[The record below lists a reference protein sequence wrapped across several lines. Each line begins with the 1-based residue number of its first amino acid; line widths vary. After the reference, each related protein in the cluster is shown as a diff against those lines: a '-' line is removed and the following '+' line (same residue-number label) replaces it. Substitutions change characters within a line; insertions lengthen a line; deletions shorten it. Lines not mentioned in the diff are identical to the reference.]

1 MQRVRKML
9 AVPSYIEGE
18 QAKVTIAVLDTGE
31 GVAEVPGRMLGECHD
46 MRLFL
51 IDFWGKT
58 LYNTLLIMNR
68 LPNVRL
74 GERKMIQSS
83 C

>member
-31 GVAEVPGRMLGECHD
+31 GVAEVPGRM
-46 MRLFL
+46 
-51 IDFWGKT
+51 
-58 LYNTLLIMNR
+58 
-68 LPNVRL
+68 P
-74 GERKMIQSS
+74 
-83 C
+83 